1 MISKKNK
8 NEIRQV
14 RHTILRKDL
23 VGTTSRPR
31 LNVYRS
37 LKHIYAQIIND
48 ENGTTLVSCNSKQK
62 QYADTLKNMTN
73 KEQAAFIGKTLG
85 ELAVKAGITEV
96 VFDRG
101 GYLYTGRV
109 KELADGARSAGLKF

>member
-1 MISKKNK
+1 MITKKNK

-14 RHTILRKDL
+14 RHTRLRKDL
-23 VGTTSRPR
+23 VGTASRPR

-62 QYADTLKNMTN
+62 QYADTLKTMTN
-73 KEQAAFIGKTLG
+73 KEQAAFIGKTIG
-85 ELAVKAGITEV
+85 ELAIKAGITEV
-96 VFDRG
+96 VFDRA

>member
-1 MISKKNK
+1 MITKKNK

-14 RHTILRKDL
+14 RHTRLRKNL
-23 VGTTSRPR
+23 SGTASCPR

-48 ENGTTLVSCNSKQK
+48 ENGTTLVSCNTKQK

>member
-1 MISKKNK
+1 MITKKNK
-8 NEIRQV
+8 NEVRQI
-14 RHTILRKDL
+14 RHTRLRKDL
-23 VGTTSRPR
+23 NGSASRPR

-48 ENGTTLVSCNSKQK
+48 ENGTTLVSCNTKQK

>member
-1 MISKKNK
+1 MITKKNK

-14 RHTILRKDL
+14 RHTRLRKNIN
-23 VGTTSRPR
+23 GTASRPR

-48 ENGTTLVSCNSKQK
+48 ENGTTLVSCNTKQK

-73 KEQAAFIGKTLG
+73 KEQAAFIGRTVG

-96 VFDRG
+96 VFDRA
-101 GYLYTGRV
+101 GYLFTGRV

>member
-14 RHTILRKDL
+14 RHTRLRKDL
-23 VGTTSRPR
+23 VGTASRPR

-73 KEQAAFIGKTLG
+73 KEQAAFIGKTLA
-85 ELAVKAGITEV
+85 ELAIKAGISEV

>member
-14 RHTILRKDL
+14 RHTRLRKDL
-23 VGTTSRPR
+23 FGTANRPR

-62 QYADTLKNMTN
+62 QYADTLKTMTN
-73 KEQAAFIGKTLG
+73 KEQAAFIGKTIG
-85 ELAVKAGITEV
+85 ELAVKAGISEV

>member
-1 MISKKNK
+1 MITKKNK
-8 NEIRQV
+8 NQIRQV
-14 RHTILRKDL
+14 RHTRLRKDL
-23 VGTTSRPR
+23 NGTASRPR

-37 LKHIYAQIIND
+37 LKHIEAQIIND
-48 ENGTTLVSCNSKQK
+48 ENGTTLVSCNTKQK

-73 KEQAAFIGKTLG
+73 KEQAAFIGKTIG
-85 ELAVKAGITEV
+85 ELAIKAGITEV
-96 VFDRG
+96 VFDRA

>member
-1 MISKKNK
+1 MITKKDK

-14 RHTILRKDL
+14 RHARVRRQVT
-23 VGTTSRPR
+23 GTAGTPR

-37 LKHIYAQIIND
+37 SINIYAQIID
-48 ENGTTLVSCNSKQK
+48 DVSGCTLAAANTMQAEIKSQL
-62 QYADTLKNMTN
+62 ADLN
-73 KEQAAFIGKTLG
+73 KVQQAELVGKKIA
-85 ELAVKAGITEV
+85 ELALEKGVTTV

-109 KELADGARSAGLKF
+109 AALADGARKAGLQF

>member
-1 MISKKNK
+1 MITKKNK

-14 RHTILRKDL
+14 RHTRLRRD
-23 VGTTSRPR
+23 VSGTAARPR

-48 ENGTTLVSCNSKQK
+48 ENGTTLVSCNTKQK

-73 KEQAAFIGKTLG
+73 KEQAAFIGKTIG
-85 ELAVKAGITEV
+85 ELALKAGVSEV

>member
-1 MISKKNK
+1 MITKKNK

-14 RHTILRKDL
+14 RHTRLRKNIN
-23 VGTTSRPR
+23 GTASRPR
-31 LNVYRS
+31 LSVYRS
-37 LKHIYAQIIND
+37 LNHIDAQIIND
-48 ENGTTLVSCNSKQK
+48 ENGTTLVSCNTKQK

-73 KEQAAFIGKTLG
+73 KEQAAFIGKTIG
-85 ELAVKAGITEV
+85 ELAIKAGITEV

-101 GYLYTGRV
+101 GYLFTGRV

>member
-1 MISKKNK
+1 MITKKNK

-14 RHTILRKDL
+14 RHTRLRKDL
-23 VGTTSRPR
+23 NGSASRPR

-48 ENGTTLVSCNSKQK
+48 ETGTTLVSCNTKQK
-62 QYADTLKNMTN
+62 QYIDTLKNMTN

>member
-1 MISKKNK
+1 MNK
-8 NEIRQV
+8 VFRAKRTRAKI
-14 RHTILRKDL
+14 H
-23 VGTTSRPR
+23 GTSERPR
-31 LNVYRS
+31 LSVHFSNQ
-37 LKHIYAQIIND
+37 HITAQIIND
-48 ENGTTLVSCNSKQK
+48 ENGTTLVSCNTKQK

-73 KEQAAFIGKTLG
+73 KEQAAFIGKTIG
-85 ELAVKAGITEV
+85 ELAVKAGISEV

>member
-1 MISKKNK
+1 MISKNNK
-8 NEIRQV
+8 NELRQV
-14 RHTILRKDL
+14 RHTRLRKDL
-23 VGTTSRPR
+23 KGTASRPR

-48 ENGTTLVSCNSKQK
+48 ENGTTLVSCNTKQK
-62 QYADTLKNMTN
+62 QYTDTLKNMTN
-73 KEQAAFIGKTLG
+73 KEQAAFIGKTIG
-85 ELAVKAGITEV
+85 EMAVKAGISEV

>member
-1 MISKKNK
+1 MITKKNK

-14 RHTILRKDL
+14 RHTRLRKDL
-23 VGTTSRPR
+23 NGSASRPR

-48 ENGTTLVSCNSKQK
+48 ETGTTLVSCNTKQK
-62 QYADTLKNMTN
+62 QYTDTLKNMTN

>member
-8 NEIRQV
+8 NELRQV
-14 RHTILRKDL
+14 RHTRLRKDL
-23 VGTTSRPR
+23 KGTASRPR

-48 ENGTTLVSCNSKQK
+48 ENGTTLVSCNTKQK
-62 QYADTLKNMTN
+62 QYTDTLKNMTN
-73 KEQAAFIGKTLG
+73 KEQAAFIGKTIG
-85 ELAVKAGITEV
+85 EMAVKAGISEV

>member
-1 MISKKNK
+1 MITKKNK

-14 RHTILRKDL
+14 RHTRLRRD
-23 VGTTSRPR
+23 VNGTSARPR

-48 ENGTTLVSCNSKQK
+48 ENGTTLVSCNTKQK

-73 KEQAAFIGKTLG
+73 KEQAAFIGKTIG
-85 ELAVKAGITEV
+85 ELAIKAGINEV